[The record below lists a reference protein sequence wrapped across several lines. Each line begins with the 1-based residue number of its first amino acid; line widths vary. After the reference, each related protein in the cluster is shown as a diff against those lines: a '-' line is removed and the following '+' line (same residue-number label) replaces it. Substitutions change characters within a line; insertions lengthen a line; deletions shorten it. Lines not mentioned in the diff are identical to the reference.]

1 MWQALLHTLHH
12 EDSHNQPADWM
23 VLSPFFSYQ
32 GQTGKWLPQMCP
44 DGIWPQLN
52 ISDSRTHIL
61 LLHHTA
67 SKPNFSLDLWSDW
80 SGSLFKICTM
90 PMFRRK
96 WGPATCSLLL
106 SQHPSLPCQSQ
117 WHHNVIIPY
126 RKDSLC
132 GSFKT
137 VNYSLWKTQAA
148 WIHAHKRFS
157 DAHYLGLFSP

>member
-1 MWQALLHTLHH
+1 MTGTSTYITPWRF
-12 EDSHNQPADWM
+12 SQPASRLDGTVPIFQLQRPDRQMTSSNVSRWHM
-23 VLSPFFSYQ
+23 TPAEHIWFQNAYPFTTSHCF
-32 GQTGKWLPQMCP
+32 
-44 DGIWPQLN
+44 
-52 ISDSRTHIL
+52 
-61 LLHHTA
+61 
-67 SKPNFSLDLWSDW
+67 KPNFSLDLWSDW